1 MLKTN
6 IWTSLTKVSKKFR
19 KKTSTKISGKG
30 KFIETSLQIYR
41 KIFEKRKKSR
51 PQMTEKLL
59 ELQKIFNLKIYLS
72 IFYL

>member
-51 PQMTEKLL
+51 PQITENFLKF
-59 ELQKIFNLKIYLS
+59 QKIFNLKKNFQ
-72 IFYL
+72 IFIL